1 MLACSNI
8 LGYAFINE
16 CRGGVKHL
24 SDWNTIKCLYMALF
38 HLIVAGS
45 ATYSSPLTRAH
56 CNLCP
61 LKSKNKEGHKTCRRL
76 NGCCCCCSFCC
87 HDMRGLDWRRGME
100 EGVLCW
106 LVMLQRPLDRD
117 HDSETL
123 RENKSV
129 RQVDIRL

>member
-1 MLACSNI
+1 
-8 LGYAFINE
+8 
-16 CRGGVKHL
+16 
-24 SDWNTIKCLYMALF
+24 
-38 HLIVAGS
+38 
-45 ATYSSPLTRAH
+45 
-56 CNLCP
+56 
-61 LKSKNKEGHKTCRRL
+61 
-76 NGCCCCCSFCC
+76 
-87 HDMRGLDWRRGME
+87 ME